1 MNFKSFALKTA
12 IAATVLTG
20 STLAVSPAEALEFG
34 SQLDF
39 TGYAVVSPESL
50 DFKLYNGAVDTLT
63 GEDIGEFSV
72 AVSGK
77 TGSFTGLPSVN
88 LPFLGA
94 ITVGQ
99 VKDISSVASFTAINN
114 FLYFGENSPFN
125 FNLTSFAYNS
135 TKELY
140 EFSGLFADNTIGT
153 GRLTTQFMGNN
164 QNSYSVTIVA
174 GNEIPTPA
182 LLPGLIGMGAAVLRK
197 RNAEENE
204 QVEAEA

>member
-1 MNFKSFALKTA
+1 MNFKSFALKAA

-20 STLAVSPAEALEFG
+20 STLAVAPAEALEFG

-39 TGYAVVSPESL
+39 TGYAVVDSNSL
-50 DFKLYNGAVDTLT
+50 DFKLYNGAVDTVT

-72 AVSGK
+72 TVSGK

-88 LPFLGA
+88 LPFFGA
-94 ITVGQ
+94 TTVGEI
-99 VKDISSVASFTAINN
+99 KDISSVASFTAINN

-135 TKELY
+135 AKGWY
-140 EFSGLFADNTIGT
+140 EFSGLFADNTTAT

-197 RNAEENE
+197 RNAEETE
-204 QVEAEA
+204 QAEAEA